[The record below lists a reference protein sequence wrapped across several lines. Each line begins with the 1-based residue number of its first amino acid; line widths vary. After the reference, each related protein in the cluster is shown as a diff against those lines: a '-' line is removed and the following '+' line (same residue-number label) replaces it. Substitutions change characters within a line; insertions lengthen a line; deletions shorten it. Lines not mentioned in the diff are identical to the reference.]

1 MELTLAIHPITAI
14 RFGHSTGLDGTLL
27 DVDAEQLQALLLEDQ
42 TLTAVDL
49 EIACPGES
57 CRAGPVFDIIEPR
70 AKAPDSSPDFPGIF
84 GPPHTA
90 GFGTTHVLEG
100 AAVTVLREKSAGDS
114 RGAIGYVLEMSGEPA
129 AGSKYSLLHH
139 LIIMPHTQPALADHA
154 RQKAYRLAGLKAAV
168 YLARAG
174 FDQVP
179 RSRATFGSVD
189 PSATARDGVPR
200 LAYVGQIFSRQRKP
214 VRDEQILYGLGT
226 DGMLPVTL
234 HPDEWL
240 DGAVV
245 PSYHTSLGGAE
256 TYFYQN
262 HPVITELYRRHDQGE
277 LDFVG
282 TVATI
287 ASADNFDRERNCRFA
302 ANLVRTV
309 LKADAAV
316 LTKFGGGV
324 PHTDLSET
332 ARLLEGMGI
341 KTAVQVTDLA
351 RDRRV
356 ESALLFNFP
365 EVNAL
370 VCIGGNSTRW
380 KVPRAQRVIA
390 ASPEL
395 KELLGGDLELESL
408 NVVGVA
414 NQQGASRLRSMVY

>member
-1 MELTLAIHPITAI
+1 MA
-14 RFGHSTGLDGTLL
+14 R
-27 DVDAEQLQALLLEDQ
+27 
-42 TLTAVDL
+42 LTAVDF

-70 AKAPDSSPDFPGIF
+70 AKAPDSSPDFPGIL

-129 AGSKYSLLHH
+129 AGSKYSSLHH
-139 LIIMPHTQPALADHA
+139 LIITPHTQPALADHA

-174 FDQVP
+174 FDHVP
-179 RSRATFGSVD
+179 RSRATFRTID
-189 PSATARDGVPR
+189 PAAITHDGLPR
-200 LAYVGQIFSRQRKP
+200 VAYVGQIFSRQRKP
-214 VRDEQILYGLGT
+214 VLDEQILYGLGT

-234 HPDEWL
+234 HPDEWI
-240 DGAVV
+240 DGAVL
-245 PSYHTSLGGAE
+245 PSYHASLGGAE

-262 HPVITELYRRHDQGE
+262 HPVITELYRRHHQGE
-277 LDFVG
+277 LNFVG

-302 ANLVRTV
+302 ANLVGTV

-351 RDRRV
+351 RDHRV

-370 VCIGGNSTRW
+370 SVSAAIAHAGRC
-380 KVPRAQRVIA
+380 RAPSES
-390 ASPEL
+390 SPPH
-395 KELLGGDLELESL
+395 
-408 NVVGVA
+408 
-414 NQQGASRLRSMVY
+414 RS